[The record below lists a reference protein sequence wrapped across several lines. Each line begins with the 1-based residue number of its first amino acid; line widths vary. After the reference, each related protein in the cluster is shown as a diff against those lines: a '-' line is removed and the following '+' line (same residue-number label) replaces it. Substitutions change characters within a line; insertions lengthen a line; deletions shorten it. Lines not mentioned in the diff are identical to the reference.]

1 MQHAE
6 HHTPMADIIDRLL
19 DLDLDKGGM
28 IDNESAN
35 IWELGNVEEKDVLVA
50 GKKLVTLDSDI
61 WYLVFAEVLTDSY
74 NT

>member
-1 MQHAE
+1 
-6 HHTPMADIIDRLL
+6 MADIIDRLL